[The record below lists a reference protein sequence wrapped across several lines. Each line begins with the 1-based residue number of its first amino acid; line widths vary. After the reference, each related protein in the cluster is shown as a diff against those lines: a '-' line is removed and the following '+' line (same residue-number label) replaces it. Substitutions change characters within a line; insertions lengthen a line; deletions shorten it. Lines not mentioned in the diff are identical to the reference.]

1 LFGNRWLMS
10 ALPPIAHIDQTIA
23 DVRFVPILLQ
33 KSAIS
38 RTLRLSL
45 VVLSRQLPPVP
56 LGAVP

>member
-1 LFGNRWLMS
+1 MERGV
-10 ALPPIAHIDQTIA
+10 P
-23 DVRFVPILLQ
+23 DVRYVPILLQ